1 MALTKHFYMGG
12 HTLSSAIHKGIDL
25 EEKEEEEALICHVS
39 FAAQCNSFD
48 CASPLLDSWCQRWY
62 GTSLSERASSLAKGF
77 SRLILV
83 VAGAET
89 LTFWSNRTQTIRAS
103 LSLGSRS
110 NKKEGGLL
118 MQVDIKTSTQPCLWH
133 TCDYWKCLKITVYSV
148 FAPVTVITGISSLWA
163 PLLWIITFHSSP
175 LLPTFFALLFS
186 FYLFFHSTFVFAT
199 QSIYFSP
206 ILIFSVLFC
215 MLLNTS
221 PFVYI
226 ILVCLC
232 FLFWKTLSLPLFPVG
247 SQKHSTRM
255 WTFKRIREVE
265 LSLPSLATMNLCP
278 CRQKRRW
285 VGMTL
290 YPFDSIYT
298 GLNQW

>member
-25 EEKEEEEALICHVS
+25 EEKEEEALICHVS

-62 GTSLSERASSLAKGF
+62 GTSLSERVSSLAKGF

-83 VAGAET
+83 AAGAET

-118 MQVDIKTSTQPCLWH
+118 VQVDIKTSTQPCLWH

-148 FAPVTVITGISSLWA
+148 FAPVTVITDISSLWA

-175 LLPTFFALLFS
+175 LL
-186 FYLFFHSTFVFAT
+186 
-199 QSIYFSP
+199 SIYFSTPHLSLPLSQYIFSP

-232 FLFWKTLSLPLFPVG
+232 FLFRKTLSLPLFPVG

-285 VGMTL
+285 VGMNL
-290 YPFDSIYT
+290 YPFDSIYK
-298 GLNQW
+298 GLNKW

>member
-25 EEKEEEEALICHVS
+25 EEKEEALICHVS

-62 GTSLSERASSLAKGF
+62 GTSLSERVSSLAKGF

-118 MQVDIKTSTQPCLWH
+118 VQVDIKTSTQPCLWH

-175 LLPTFFALLFS
+175 LLPTDIVIASFS
-186 FYLFFHSTFVFAT
+186 CRVPET
-199 QSIYFSP
+199 QYENVN
-206 ILIFSVLFC
+206 L
-215 MLLNTS
+215 
-221 PFVYI
+221 
-226 ILVCLC
+226 
-232 FLFWKTLSLPLFPVG
+232 
-247 SQKHSTRM
+247 QKDQRG
-255 WTFKRIREVE
+255 RVE
-265 LSLPSLATMNLCP
+265 LAIPRYHELVSMQAEKKVGWHDFVSL
-278 CRQKRRW
+278 W
-285 VGMTL
+285 
-290 YPFDSIYT
+290 FHI
-298 GLNQW
+298 

>member
-25 EEKEEEEALICHVS
+25 EEKEEALICHVS

-62 GTSLSERASSLAKGF
+62 GTSLSERVSSLAKGF

-118 MQVDIKTSTQPCLWH
+118 VQVDIKTSTQPCLWH

-148 FAPVTVITGISSLWA
+148 FAPVTV
-163 PLLWIITFHSSP
+163 TFHSSP

-199 QSIYFSP
+199 QSVYFFPNSHFFCS
-206 ILIFSVLFC
+206 ILYAFEH
-215 MLLNTS
+215 
-221 PFVYI
+221 
-226 ILVCLC
+226 
-232 FLFWKTLSLPLFPVG
+232 LPLCIYYTCLPMFSILKDIVIASFSCRVPETQYENVNL
-247 SQKHSTRM
+247 QKDQRG
-255 WTFKRIREVE
+255 RVE
-265 LSLPSLATMNLCP
+265 LAIPRYHELVSMQAEKKVGWHDFVSL
-278 CRQKRRW
+278 W
-285 VGMTL
+285 
-290 YPFDSIYT
+290 FHI
-298 GLNQW
+298 

>member
-25 EEKEEEEALICHVS
+25 EEKEEEALICHVS

-62 GTSLSERASSLAKGF
+62 GTSLSERVSSLAKGF

-83 VAGAET
+83 AAGAET

-118 MQVDIKTSTQPCLWH
+118 VQVDIKTSTQPCLWH

-199 QSIYFSP
+199 QSVYFFPNSHFFCS
-206 ILIFSVLFC
+206 ILYAFEH
-215 MLLNTS
+215 
-221 PFVYI
+221 
-226 ILVCLC
+226 
-232 FLFWKTLSLPLFPVG
+232 LPLCIYYTCLPMFSILKDIVIASFSCRVPETQYENVNL
-247 SQKHSTRM
+247 QKDQRG
-255 WTFKRIREVE
+255 RVE
-265 LSLPSLATMNLCP
+265 LAIPRYHELVSMQAEKKVGWHDFVSL
-278 CRQKRRW
+278 W
-285 VGMTL
+285 
-290 YPFDSIYT
+290 FHI
-298 GLNQW
+298 